1 MADLQPTRE
10 TTPLRRRARPVEG
23 TLAVGALIVI
33 SATIAAAYLDSTRPA
48 HTAAVLGLMAFAVL
62 VAVWSLRHGWR
73 SDAERYPRLCT
84 LEPLDARRLLRRELR
99 RGRPGPVELR
109 PFARAWVVHQ
119 LRRTG
124 NPPVLICLAAWYLAL
139 FDLTD
144 NAPMLLLGG
153 AILALL
159 ALAAAQLVL
168 QHRAAQVADAV
179 EAAEGTGPHGQ
190 VSA

>member
-1 MADLQPTRE
+1 
-10 TTPLRRRARPVEG
+10 
-23 TLAVGALIVI
+23 
-33 SATIAAAYLDSTRPA
+33 A

-139 FDLTD
+139 FDPTD
-144 NAPMLLLGG
+144 NAPMLLLGLG
-153 AILALL
+153 LAMLALL

-168 QHRAAQVADAV
+168 QHRAAQVADAL
-179 EAAEGTGPHGQ
+179 ETAEGTGPHGQ
-190 VSA
+190 VSACERPGTHPQARGGAAAGWSAVPRRARRWRVTGAGGGGAGRGG